1 MKDYYDI
8 LGISKNATADEV
20 KKAYRTLALKF
31 HPDRNKAKDATE
43 KFKEISHAYEILSD
57 IQKRQIYDQT
67 GNDTFQG
74 KAPQQEQYAQ
84 KESPYQ
90 YSYQGTDNNVQE
102 SSGFTDPSDIFNQF
116 FGGTSPFSSRQ
127 PRHTYTLTLDFDEAI
142 KGIEKT
148 IIIDGKQKRIKIP
161 AGVDTG
167 TKIRYKGYDIVMEV
181 IPDPLF
187 KRKESDVFTEE
198 SITFKQAILGD
209 IITIKTINDS
219 IKLKIH
225 PSTQPET
232 IIKLSGKGIQK
243 LNKLE
248 RGDMYVKI
256 VVTIPREISKEQKD
270 ILKKF

>member
-1 MKDYYDI
+1 MKDYYDV
-8 LGISKNATADEV
+8 LSISKDATADEI
-20 KKAYRTLALKF
+20 KKAYRTLALKY
-31 HPDRNKAKDATE
+31 HPDRNKTKDATE

-57 IQKRQIYDQT
+57 TQKRQIYDQT
-67 GNDTFQG
+67 GNDTIHE
-74 KAPQQEQYAQ
+74 KTSQQEQYAH

-90 YSYQGTDNNVQE
+90 YSYQGTGNNTQE

-116 FGGTSPFSSRQ
+116 FGGASPFSSRQ
-127 PRHTYTLTLDFDEAI
+127 PRHTYTLTLDFDEAV
-142 KGIEKT
+142 KGIEKA

-167 TKIRYKGYDIVMEV
+167 TKMRYKGYDIVMEV

-187 KRKESDVFTEE
+187 KRKGSDVFTEE
-198 SITFKQAILGD
+198 NITFKQAILGD

-243 LNKLE
+243 LNKLG

-256 VVTIPREISKEQKD
+256 VVTIPREITKEQED